1 MTYRSKNRKILAI
14 NWQDLTNPYS
24 GGAEIHLHEIFK
36 RLVSWGHEV
45 LLFGNRHGDAPPDE
59 EIDGV
64 RIMRRGRRNNV
75 NFVAPYYYSR
85 RFHAMKFDAV
95 VEGINKVP
103 FFSPLYVKEP
113 ILVIVHHLF
122 GTTAFREATLPG
134 ASYVYLAEKLI
145 PTVYG
150 KERFEVISESTR
162 DDLVKRGI
170 SEENIRVVYC
180 GIDPALYYPPEPL
193 MEEKDLKIVCLGR
206 IKKYKSIDDII
217 RAFAKVRRKF
227 PRATLEIIGEG
238 DYRRSLEALV
248 DELGVRDGVRF
259 PGFLPHKEK
268 IRRLQ
273 RAIVAVNSSPKEGWG
288 LTVTEANA
296 CGTAVVAADSP
307 GLRESVRD
315 RETGFLYPYGN
326 VDLLAD
332 RLVQLIGDPEL
343 RRRMEGQ
350 ALEWVKSLT
359 WDRAARETLDYIEL
373 IIDLRNTCRIS
384 RKID

>member
-1 MTYRSKNRKILAI
+1 MTDGFKKRKILVM

-36 RLVSWGHEV
+36 RLVSWGHDV
-45 LLFGNRHGDAPPDE
+45 LLFGNRHGDAPPEE

-85 RFHAMKFDAV
+85 RLHAMNFDLV
-95 VEGINKVP
+95 VEGVNKVP
-103 FFSPLYVKEP
+103 FYSPLYVKEP

-122 GTTAFREATLPG
+122 GTTAFREATFPG
-134 ASYVYLAEKLI
+134 ASYVYLAEMLM
-145 PTVYG
+145 PTVYR
-150 KERFEVISESTR
+150 KERFEVISESTK

-170 SEENIRVVYC
+170 PEGNIRVVYC
-180 GIDPALYYPPEPL
+180 GIDPALYFPPYPL
-193 MEEKDLKIVCLGR
+193 LEEKDPIIVCLGR

-217 RAFAKVRRKF
+217 RAFVTVRREY
-227 PRATLEIIGEG
+227 PRTTLEIIGEG
-238 DYRRSLEALV
+238 DYQRALEALV
-248 DELGVRDGVRF
+248 DELDVRDGVRF
-259 PGFLPHKEK
+259 LGFLPHEEK

-296 CGTAVVAADSP
+296 CGTTVVAADSP

-326 VDLLAD
+326 TDVLAEKLGLL
-332 RLVQLIGDPEL
+332 VGNPEL
-343 RRRMEGQ
+343 RRRMELK
-350 ALEWVKSLT
+350 ALKWARSLT
-359 WDRAARETLDYIEL
+359 WDRAARETLEYIDQ
-373 IIDLRNTCRIS
+373 IIDTSPCL
-384 RKID
+384 